1 MPTYR
6 AKIFNQFIDLNY
18 DERDKAKLLKL
29 IDTLNNHWKKYKNLQ
44 GKANDKKIMILLAL
58 ELQDALFDLEDIQ
71 KINKERDKKIN
82 SKNNNKNNNSA
93 ELILHKDRINN
104 LESKINN
111 FNSEFEEINKVL
123 DEINSDL
130 EKMSKSI
137 ISSYDN

>member
-1 MPTYR
+1 M
-6 AKIFNQFIDLNY
+6 
-18 DERDKAKLLKL
+18 
-29 IDTLNNHWKKYKNLQ
+29 
-44 GKANDKKIMILLAL
+44 
-58 ELQDALFDLEDIQ
+58 Q

-82 SKNNNKNNNSA
+82 SKNYNKNNNSA

>member
-58 ELQDALFDLEDIQ
+58 ELQDALFDLGDIQ
-71 KINKERDKKIN
+71 KINRERDKKIN
-82 SKNNNKNNNSA
+82 SKNNSA

-111 FNSEFEEINKVL
+111 FNIEFEEINKVL

>member
-1 MPTYR
+1 MPIYR

-44 GKANDKKIMILLAL
+44 GKASDKKIMILLAL
-58 ELQDALFDLEDIQ
+58 ELQDVLFDLEDMQ

-82 SKNNNKNNNSA
+82 SKNNSA

>member
-1 MPTYR
+1 MPTYK
-6 AKIFNQFIDLNY
+6 AKIFNQFIDLHY
-18 DERDKAKLLKL
+18 DETDKAKLLKL
-29 IDTLNNHWKKYKNLQ
+29 IDALNNHWKKYKNLQ
-44 GKANDKKIMILLAL
+44 GKASDKKIMILLAL
-58 ELQDALFDLEDIQ
+58 ELQDALFDLEDMQ

-82 SKNNNKNNNSA
+82 SKNNSA

>member
-1 MPTYR
+1 MPIYR

-58 ELQDALFDLEDIQ
+58 ELQDALFDLEDMQ

-82 SKNNNKNNNSA
+82 SKNNSA